1 VCPKCGHVYEI
12 KGREILEVDGELVQ
26 VSSAN
31 EARSAAEETDWKR
44 RFDVLSMVGRKRG
57 YKSPQKWAFNVIC
70 GQEATRLAKLR
81 NANQTTNG
89 LTLEERQRIWNMTM
103 GKTARA

>member
-1 VCPKCGHVYEI
+1 MCPKCGHVYEI
-12 KGREILEVDGELVQ
+12 KGREILELAGELVQ

-31 EARSAAEETDWKR
+31 EARSTAEETDWKR

-81 NANQTTNG
+81 KANQTTNG
-89 LTLEERQRIWNMTM
+89 LTLEERQRIWTMTM